1 MFIEF
6 FNLLRLHG
14 LKVSLDEWLV
24 LMDALDRGMAE
35 NSLMEF
41 YYLCRNILIKSE
53 TDYDK
58 FDMAFA
64 EYFKGI
70 ESVDEIPEELKQWLS
85 QDELERMIDDMP
97 EWAKEYDLDTLRQMF
112 KERLEEQN
120 EKHDGGNYWVGTG
133 GTSPFGHGGYN
144 PAGIRVGG
152 TGRHQSAIQ
161 IAGERNFRDFRQDN
175 ELDTRQFQMAFRKLR
190 QFSSRVDTA
199 KTELDID
206 ATIDATCDNAGLLK
220 LVYEKPRKNTVKL
233 LLLMDS
239 DGSMRSYSRLCS
251 QLFQAVNQSTH
262 LKDLKIYYFHNCIYD
277 SVYKEPTCLSKDRVA
292 TEWLLNNLKPEYKVI
307 IVGDASM
314 APDEFEGTG
323 VGFTYYRYDYT
334 HNFDY
339 DEKNQK
345 SGKEW
350 LKAIRKHFPAAVWL
364 NPLHKRLWDYDHST
378 WTIVQIRKIF
388 PMYQLSAAGLE
399 QSIQKLKSTGS

>member
-1 MFIEF
+1 MYLEF
-6 FNLLRLHG
+6 FNVLRLHG
-14 LKVSLDEWLV
+14 LKISLDEWLV
-24 LMDALDRGMAE
+24 LIDALNRGMAE

-41 YYLCRNILIKSE
+41 YYLCRNVLIKSE
-53 TDYDK
+53 TEYDK
-58 FDMAFA
+58 FDQAFA

-70 ESVDEIPEELKQWLS
+70 ESVDEIPQELRDWLS
-85 QDELERMIDDMP
+85 HDELGRMLEDMP
-97 EWAKEYDLDTLRQMF
+97 DWAKEYDLDTLRKMF
-112 KERLEEQN
+112 RERLQEQT

-152 TGRHQSAIQ
+152 EGRHQSAIQ

-190 QFSSRVDTA
+190 QFSSRVDAA

-239 DGSMRSYSRLCS
+239 DGSMRSYSKLCS

-277 SVYKEPTCLSKDRVA
+277 YLYTDPYIIDGRWIETDWVFR
-292 TEWLLNNLKPEYKVI
+292 NLGSDYKVI
-307 IVGDASM
+307 IVGDAAMSSYELT
-314 APDEFEGTG
+314 ARGGNINWYAWNNEPGID
-323 VGFTYYRYDYT
+323 
-334 HNFDY
+334 
-339 DEKNQK
+339 
-345 SGKEW
+345 W
-350 LKAIRKHFPAAVWL
+350 LKKFNRFYHKVIWL
-364 NPLHKRLWDYDHST
+364 NPIKESR
-378 WTIVQIRKIF
+378 WTHAWGARTIQMVREIF
-388 PMYQLSAAGLE
+388 PMYELTLNGLDKG
-399 QSIQKLKSTGS
+399 IHKLLTN

>member
-1 MFIEF
+1 MFLEF
-6 FNLLRLHG
+6 FKILRLHG
-14 LKVSLDEWLV
+14 LKISLDEWLV
-24 LMDALDRGMAE
+24 LVEALDRGMAE

-41 YYLCRNILIKSE
+41 YYLCRNILVKSE
-53 TDYDK
+53 TEYDK

-64 EYFKGI
+64 EYFRGI

-85 QDELERMIDDMP
+85 QGELERLLDDMP
-97 EWAKEYDLDTLRQMF
+97 EWAKEYDLETLRQMF
-112 KERLEEQN
+112 RERLQEQT

-262 LKDLKIYYFHNCIYD
+262 LKDLKIFYFHNCIYD
-277 SVYKEPTCLSKDRVA
+277 YLYTDPYIIDGRWIE
-292 TEWLLNNLKPEYKVI
+292 TEWVFRNLGSDYKVI
-307 IVGDASM
+307 IVGDAAMSSYELT
-314 APDEFEGTG
+314 ARGG
-323 VGFTYYRYDYT
+323 NINWYAW
-334 HNFDY
+334 N
-339 DEKNQK
+339 
-345 SGKEW
+345 KEPGIDW
-350 LKAIRKHFPAAVWL
+350 LKRFKRSYDKVIWL
-364 NPLHKRLWDYDHST
+364 NPIKESRWAHAWGAR
-378 WTIVQIRKIF
+378 TISMIRDVF
-388 PMYQLSAAGLE
+388 PMFELTLNGLDKG
-399 QSIQKLKSTGS
+399 IHKLLNN

>member
-1 MFIEF
+1 MFLEF
-6 FNLLRLHG
+6 FNVLRLHG
-14 LKVSLDEWLV
+14 LKISLDEWLV
-24 LMDALDRGMAE
+24 LIDALNRGMAE

-41 YYLCRNILIKSE
+41 YYLCRNVLIKSE
-53 TDYDK
+53 TEYDK
-58 FDMAFA
+58 FDQAFA

-70 ESVDEIPEELKQWLS
+70 ESVDEIPQELRDWLS
-85 QDELERMIDDMP
+85 HDELERMLEDMP
-97 EWAKEYDLDTLRQMF
+97 DWAKEYDLETLRKMF
-112 KERLEEQN
+112 RERLSEQT

-152 TGRHQSAIQ
+152 EGRHQSAIQ

-190 QFSSRVDTA
+190 QFSSRVDAA

-239 DGSMRSYSRLCS
+239 DGSMRSYSKLCS

-277 SVYKEPTCLSKDRVA
+277 YLYTDPYIIDGRWIETDWVFR
-292 TEWLLNNLKPEYKVI
+292 NLGSDYKVI
-307 IVGDASM
+307 IVGDAAMSSYELT
-314 APDEFEGTG
+314 ARGGNINWYAWNNEPGID
-323 VGFTYYRYDYT
+323 
-334 HNFDY
+334 
-339 DEKNQK
+339 
-345 SGKEW
+345 W
-350 LKAIRKHFPAAVWL
+350 LKKFNRFYRKVIWL
-364 NPLHKRLWDYDHST
+364 NPIKESR
-378 WTIVQIRKIF
+378 WTHAWGARTIQMVREIF
-388 PMYQLSAAGLE
+388 PMFELTLNGLDKG
-399 QSIQKLKSTGS
+399 IHKLLTN

>member
-1 MFIEF
+1 MFLEF
-6 FNLLRLHG
+6 FNVLRLHG
-14 LKVSLDEWLV
+14 LKISLDEWLV
-24 LMDALDRGMAE
+24 LIDALNRGMAE

-41 YYLCRNILIKSE
+41 YYLCRNVLIKSE
-53 TDYDK
+53 TEYDK
-58 FDMAFA
+58 FDQAFA

-70 ESVDEIPEELKQWLS
+70 ESVDEIPQELRDWLS
-85 QDELERMIDDMP
+85 HDELERMLEDMP
-97 EWAKEYDLDTLRQMF
+97 DWAKEYDLETLRKMF
-112 KERLEEQN
+112 RERLSEQT

-152 TGRHQSAIQ
+152 EGRHQSAIQ

-190 QFSSRVDTA
+190 QFSSRVDAA

-239 DGSMRSYSRLCS
+239 DGSMRSYSKLCS

-277 SVYKEPTCLSKDRVA
+277 YLYTDPYIIDGRWIETDWVFR
-292 TEWLLNNLKPEYKVI
+292 NLGSDYKVI
-307 IVGDASM
+307 IVGDAAMSSYELT
-314 APDEFEGTG
+314 ARGGNINWYAWNNEPGID
-323 VGFTYYRYDYT
+323 
-334 HNFDY
+334 
-339 DEKNQK
+339 
-345 SGKEW
+345 W
-350 LKAIRKHFPAAVWL
+350 LKKFNRFYHKVIWL
-364 NPLHKRLWDYDHST
+364 NPIKESR
-378 WTIVQIRKIF
+378 WTHAWGARTIQMVREIF
-388 PMYQLSAAGLE
+388 PMYELTLNGLDKG
-399 QSIQKLKSTGS
+399 IHKLLTN

>member
-1 MFIEF
+1 MFLEF
-6 FNLLRLHG
+6 FKILRLHG
-14 LKVSLDEWLV
+14 LKISLDEWLV
-24 LMDALDRGMAE
+24 LVEALDRGMAE

-41 YYLCRNILIKSE
+41 YYLCRNILVKSE
-53 TDYDK
+53 TEYDK

-85 QDELERMIDDMP
+85 QGELERLLDDMP
-97 EWAKEYDLDTLRQMF
+97 EWAKEYDLETLRQMF
-112 KERLEEQN
+112 KERLQEQT

-262 LKDLKIYYFHNCIYD
+262 LKDLKIFYFHNCIYD
-277 SVYKEPTCLSKDRVA
+277 YLYTDPYIIDGRWIE
-292 TEWLLNNLKPEYKVI
+292 TEWVFRNLGSDYKVI
-307 IVGDASM
+307 IVGDAAMSSYELT
-314 APDEFEGTG
+314 ARGG
-323 VGFTYYRYDYT
+323 NINWYAW
-334 HNFDY
+334 N
-339 DEKNQK
+339 
-345 SGKEW
+345 KEPGIDW
-350 LKAIRKHFPAAVWL
+350 LKRFKRSYDKVIWL
-364 NPLHKRLWDYDHST
+364 NPIKESRWAHAWGAR
-378 WTIVQIRKIF
+378 TISMIRDVF
-388 PMYQLSAAGLE
+388 PMFELTLNGLDKG
-399 QSIQKLKSTGS
+399 IHKLLNN

>member
-1 MFIEF
+1 MFLEF
-6 FNLLRLHG
+6 FKILRLHG
-14 LKVSLDEWLV
+14 LKISFDEWLV
-24 LMDALDRGMAE
+24 LMDALDRGLAG

-41 YYLCRNILIKSE
+41 YYLCRNILIKTE
-53 TDYDK
+53 ADYDK

-70 ESVDEIPEELKQWLS
+70 ESVDEIPDELKEWLS
-85 QDELERMIDDMP
+85 HGELERMLEDMP
-97 EWAKEYDLDTLRQMF
+97 EWAKELDLDTLRQMF
-112 KERLEEQN
+112 RERLQEQT

-152 TGRHQSAIQ
+152 QGRHQSAIQ

-190 QFSSRVDTA
+190 QFSSRVDAA

-239 DGSMRSYSRLCS
+239 DGSMRAYSRLCS
-251 QLFQAVNQSTH
+251 QLFQAVNQSNH

-277 SVYKEPTCLSKDRVA
+277 YLYTDPYIIDGRWTE
-292 TEWLLNNLKPEYKVI
+292 TEWVLKNLGSDYKVI
-307 IVGDASM
+307 IVGDAAMSSYELTARGGNINWYAWNNEPGM
-314 APDEFEGTG
+314 D
-323 VGFTYYRYDYT
+323 
-334 HNFDY
+334 
-339 DEKNQK
+339 
-345 SGKEW
+345 W
-350 LKAIRKHFPAAVWL
+350 LKRFKRSYHKVIWL
-364 NPLHKRLWDYDHST
+364 NPIKESR
-378 WTIVQIRKIF
+378 WTHAWGARTIQMIREVF
-388 PMYQLSAAGLE
+388 PMYELTLDGLDKG
-399 QSIQKLKSTGS
+399 IHKLLTN

>member
-1 MFIEF
+1 MFLEF
-6 FNLLRLHG
+6 FNVLRLHG
-14 LKVSLDEWLV
+14 LKISLDEWLV
-24 LMDALDRGMAE
+24 IIDALNRGMAE

-41 YYLCRNILIKSE
+41 YYLCRNVLIKSE
-53 TDYDK
+53 TEYDK
-58 FDMAFA
+58 FDQAFA

-70 ESVDEIPEELKQWLS
+70 ESVDEIPQELRDWLS
-85 QDELERMIDDMP
+85 HDELERMLEDMP
-97 EWAKEYDLDTLRQMF
+97 DWAKEYDLETLRKMF
-112 KERLEEQN
+112 RERLQEQT

-152 TGRHQSAIQ
+152 EGRHQSAIQ

-190 QFSSRVDTA
+190 QFSSRVDAA

-239 DGSMRSYSRLCS
+239 DGSMRSYSKLCS

-277 SVYKEPTCLSKDRVA
+277 YLYTDPYIIDGRWIETDWVFR
-292 TEWLLNNLKPEYKVI
+292 NLGSDYKVI
-307 IVGDASM
+307 IVGDAAMSSYELT
-314 APDEFEGTG
+314 ARGGNINWYAWNNEPGLD
-323 VGFTYYRYDYT
+323 
-334 HNFDY
+334 
-339 DEKNQK
+339 
-345 SGKEW
+345 W
-350 LKAIRKHFPAAVWL
+350 LKKFNRFYHKVIWL
-364 NPLHKRLWDYDHST
+364 NPIKESR
-378 WTIVQIRKIF
+378 WTHAWGARTIQMVREIF
-388 PMYQLSAAGLE
+388 PMFELTLNGLDKG
-399 QSIQKLKSTGS
+399 IHKLLTN

>member
-1 MFIEF
+1 MFLEF
-6 FNLLRLHG
+6 FNVLRLHG
-14 LKVSLDEWLV
+14 LKISLDEWLV
-24 LMDALDRGMAE
+24 LIDALNRGMAE

-41 YYLCRNILIKSE
+41 YYLCRNVLIKSE
-53 TDYDK
+53 TEYDK
-58 FDMAFA
+58 FDQAFA

-70 ESVDEIPEELKQWLS
+70 ESVDEIPQELRDWLS
-85 QDELERMIDDMP
+85 HDELERMLEDMP
-97 EWAKEYDLDTLRQMF
+97 DWAKEYDLDTLRKMF
-112 KERLEEQN
+112 RERLSEQT

-152 TGRHQSAIQ
+152 EGRHQSAIQ

-190 QFSSRVDTA
+190 QFSSRVDAA

-277 SVYKEPTCLSKDRVA
+277 YLYTDPYIIDGRWIETDWVFR
-292 TEWLLNNLKPEYKVI
+292 NLGSDYKVI
-307 IVGDASM
+307 IVGDAAMSSYELT
-314 APDEFEGTG
+314 ARGGNINWYAWNNEPGID
-323 VGFTYYRYDYT
+323 
-334 HNFDY
+334 
-339 DEKNQK
+339 
-345 SGKEW
+345 W
-350 LKAIRKHFPAAVWL
+350 LKKFNRFYHKVIWL
-364 NPLHKRLWDYDHST
+364 NPIKESR
-378 WTIVQIRKIF
+378 WTHAWGARTIQMVREIF
-388 PMYQLSAAGLE
+388 PMFELTLNGLDKG
-399 QSIQKLKSTGS
+399 IHKLLTN

>member
-1 MFIEF
+1 MEF
-6 FNLLRLHG
+6 FKILRLHG
-14 LKVSLDEWLV
+14 LKISFDEWLV
-24 LMDALDRGMAE
+24 LMDALDRGLAG

-41 YYLCRNILIKSE
+41 YYLCRNILIKTE
-53 TDYDK
+53 ADYDK

-70 ESVDEIPEELKQWLS
+70 ESVDEIPDELKEWLS
-85 QDELERMIDDMP
+85 HGELERMLEDMP
-97 EWAKEYDLDTLRQMF
+97 EWAKELDLDTLRQMF
-112 KERLEEQN
+112 RERLQEQT

-152 TGRHQSAIQ
+152 QGRHQSAIQ

-190 QFSSRVDTA
+190 QFSSRVDAA

-239 DGSMRSYSRLCS
+239 DGSMRAYSRLCS
-251 QLFQAVNQSTH
+251 QLFQAVNQSNH

-277 SVYKEPTCLSKDRVA
+277 YLYTDPYIIDGRWTE
-292 TEWLLNNLKPEYKVI
+292 TEWVLKNLGSDYKVI
-307 IVGDASM
+307 IVGDAAMSSYELTARGGNINWYAWNNEPGM
-314 APDEFEGTG
+314 D
-323 VGFTYYRYDYT
+323 
-334 HNFDY
+334 
-339 DEKNQK
+339 
-345 SGKEW
+345 W
-350 LKAIRKHFPAAVWL
+350 LKRFKRSYHKVIWL
-364 NPLHKRLWDYDHST
+364 NPIKESR
-378 WTIVQIRKIF
+378 WTHAWGARTIQMIREVF
-388 PMYQLSAAGLE
+388 PMYELTLDGLDKG
-399 QSIQKLKSTGS
+399 IHKLLTN

>member
-1 MFIEF
+1 MFLEF
-6 FNLLRLHG
+6 FNVLRLHG
-14 LKVSLDEWLV
+14 LKISLDEWLV
-24 LMDALDRGMAE
+24 LIDALNRGMAE

-41 YYLCRNILIKSE
+41 YYLCRNVLIKSE
-53 TDYDK
+53 TEYDK
-58 FDMAFA
+58 FDQAFA

-70 ESVDEIPEELKQWLS
+70 ESVDEIPQELRDWLS
-85 QDELERMIDDMP
+85 HDELERMLEDMP
-97 EWAKEYDLDTLRQMF
+97 DWAKEYDLDTLRKMF
-112 KERLEEQN
+112 RERLQEQT

-152 TGRHQSAIQ
+152 EGRHQSAIQ

-190 QFSSRVDTA
+190 QFSSRVDAA

-239 DGSMRSYSRLCS
+239 DGSMRSYSKLCS

-277 SVYKEPTCLSKDRVA
+277 YLYTDPYIIDGRWIETDWVFR
-292 TEWLLNNLKPEYKVI
+292 NLGSDYKVI
-307 IVGDASM
+307 IVGDAAMSSYELT
-314 APDEFEGTG
+314 ARGGNINWYAWNNEPGLD
-323 VGFTYYRYDYT
+323 
-334 HNFDY
+334 
-339 DEKNQK
+339 
-345 SGKEW
+345 W
-350 LKAIRKHFPAAVWL
+350 LKKFNRFYHKVIWL
-364 NPLHKRLWDYDHST
+364 NPIKESR
-378 WTIVQIRKIF
+378 WTHAWGARTIQMVREIF
-388 PMYQLSAAGLE
+388 PMFELTLNGLDKG
-399 QSIQKLKSTGS
+399 IHKLLTN

>member
-1 MFIEF
+1 MFLEF
-6 FNLLRLHG
+6 FNVLRLHG
-14 LKVSLDEWLV
+14 LKISLDEWLV
-24 LMDALDRGMAE
+24 LIDALNRGMAE

-41 YYLCRNILIKSE
+41 YYLCRNVLIKSE
-53 TDYDK
+53 TEYDK
-58 FDMAFA
+58 FDQAFA

-70 ESVDEIPEELKQWLS
+70 ESVDEIPQELRDWLS
-85 QDELERMIDDMP
+85 HDELERMLEDMP
-97 EWAKEYDLDTLRQMF
+97 DWAKEYDLDTLRKMF
-112 KERLEEQN
+112 RERLQEQT

-152 TGRHQSAIQ
+152 EGRHQSAIQ

-190 QFSSRVDTA
+190 QFSSRVDA
-199 KTELDID
+199 ANTELDID

-277 SVYKEPTCLSKDRVA
+277 YLYTDPYIIDGRWIETDWVFR
-292 TEWLLNNLKPEYKVI
+292 NLGSDYKVI
-307 IVGDASM
+307 IVGDAAMSSYELT
-314 APDEFEGTG
+314 ARGGNINWYAWNNEPGID
-323 VGFTYYRYDYT
+323 
-334 HNFDY
+334 
-339 DEKNQK
+339 
-345 SGKEW
+345 W
-350 LKAIRKHFPAAVWL
+350 LKKFNRFYRKVIWL
-364 NPLHKRLWDYDHST
+364 NPIKESR
-378 WTIVQIRKIF
+378 WTHAWGARTIQMVREIF
-388 PMYQLSAAGLE
+388 PMFELTLNGLDKG
-399 QSIQKLKSTGS
+399 IHKLLTN

>member
-144 PAGIRVGG
+144 PAGIRVGS

-233 LLLMDS
+233 LLL
-239 DGSMRSYSRLCS
+239 
-251 QLFQAVNQSTH
+251 
-262 LKDLKIYYFHNCIYD
+262 
-277 SVYKEPTCLSKDRVA
+277 
-292 TEWLLNNLKPEYKVI
+292 
-307 IVGDASM
+307 
-314 APDEFEGTG
+314 
-323 VGFTYYRYDYT
+323 
-334 HNFDY
+334 
-339 DEKNQK
+339 
-345 SGKEW
+345 
-350 LKAIRKHFPAAVWL
+350 
-364 NPLHKRLWDYDHST
+364 
-378 WTIVQIRKIF
+378 
-388 PMYQLSAAGLE
+388 
-399 QSIQKLKSTGS
+399 

>member
-1 MFIEF
+1 MFLEF
-6 FNLLRLHG
+6 FNVLRLHG
-14 LKVSLDEWLV
+14 LKISLDEWLV
-24 LMDALDRGMAE
+24 LIDALNRGMAE

-41 YYLCRNILIKSE
+41 YYLCRNVLIKSE
-53 TDYDK
+53 TEYDK
-58 FDMAFA
+58 FDQAFA

-70 ESVDEIPEELKQWLS
+70 ESVDEIPQELRDWLS
-85 QDELERMIDDMP
+85 HDELERMLEDMP
-97 EWAKEYDLDTLRQMF
+97 DWAKEYDLETLRKMF
-112 KERLEEQN
+112 RERLQEQT

-152 TGRHQSAIQ
+152 EGRHQSAIQ

-190 QFSSRVDTA
+190 QFSSRVDAA

-277 SVYKEPTCLSKDRVA
+277 YLYTDPYIIDGRWIETDWVFR
-292 TEWLLNNLKPEYKVI
+292 NLGSDYKVI
-307 IVGDASM
+307 IVGDAAMSSYELT
-314 APDEFEGTG
+314 ARGGNINWYAWNNEPGID
-323 VGFTYYRYDYT
+323 
-334 HNFDY
+334 
-339 DEKNQK
+339 
-345 SGKEW
+345 W
-350 LKAIRKHFPAAVWL
+350 LKKFNRFYHKVIWL
-364 NPLHKRLWDYDHST
+364 NPIKESR
-378 WTIVQIRKIF
+378 WTHAWGARTIQMVREIF
-388 PMYQLSAAGLE
+388 PMYELTLNGLDKG
-399 QSIQKLKSTGS
+399 IHKLLTN

>member
-1 MFIEF
+1 MFLEF
-6 FNLLRLHG
+6 FNVLRLHG
-14 LKVSLDEWLV
+14 LKISLDEWLV
-24 LMDALDRGMAE
+24 LIDALNRGMAE

-41 YYLCRNILIKSE
+41 YYLCRNVLIKSE
-53 TDYDK
+53 TEYDK
-58 FDMAFA
+58 FDQAFA

-70 ESVDEIPEELKQWLS
+70 ESVDEIPQELRDWLS
-85 QDELERMIDDMP
+85 HDELERMLEDMP
-97 EWAKEYDLDTLRQMF
+97 DWAKEYDLDTLRKMF
-112 KERLEEQN
+112 RERLQEQT

-152 TGRHQSAIQ
+152 EGRHQSANQ

-190 QFSSRVDTA
+190 QFSSRVDAA

-206 ATIDATCDNAGLLK
+206 ATIDATCDNARLLK

-239 DGSMRSYSRLCS
+239 DGSMRSYSKLCS

-277 SVYKEPTCLSKDRVA
+277 YLYTDPYIIDGRWIETDWVFR
-292 TEWLLNNLKPEYKVI
+292 NLGSDYKVI
-307 IVGDASM
+307 IVGDAAMSSYELM
-314 APDEFEGTG
+314 ARGGNINWYAWNNEPGID
-323 VGFTYYRYDYT
+323 
-334 HNFDY
+334 
-339 DEKNQK
+339 
-345 SGKEW
+345 W
-350 LKAIRKHFPAAVWL
+350 LKKFNRFYRKVIWL
-364 NPLHKRLWDYDHST
+364 NPIKESR
-378 WTIVQIRKIF
+378 WTHAWGARTIQMVREIF
-388 PMYQLSAAGLE
+388 PMYELTLNGLDKG
-399 QSIQKLKSTGS
+399 IHKLLTN

>member
-1 MFIEF
+1 MFLEF
-6 FNLLRLHG
+6 FNVLRLHG
-14 LKVSLDEWLV
+14 LKISLDEWLV
-24 LMDALDRGMAE
+24 LIDALNRGMAE

-41 YYLCRNILIKSE
+41 YYLCRNVLIKSE
-53 TDYDK
+53 TEYDK
-58 FDMAFA
+58 FDQAFA

-70 ESVDEIPEELKQWLS
+70 ESVDEIPQELRDWLS
-85 QDELERMIDDMP
+85 HDELERMLEDMP
-97 EWAKEYDLDTLRQMF
+97 DWAKEYDLDTLRKMF
-112 KERLEEQN
+112 RERLQEQT

-152 TGRHQSAIQ
+152 EGRHQSAIQ

-190 QFSSRVDTA
+190 QFSSRVDAA

-251 QLFQAVNQSTH
+251 QLFQAVNQSTY

-277 SVYKEPTCLSKDRVA
+277 YLYTDPYIIDGRWIETDWVFR
-292 TEWLLNNLKPEYKVI
+292 NLGSDYKVI
-307 IVGDASM
+307 IVGDAAMSSYELT
-314 APDEFEGTG
+314 ARGGNINWYAWNNEPGLD
-323 VGFTYYRYDYT
+323 
-334 HNFDY
+334 
-339 DEKNQK
+339 
-345 SGKEW
+345 W
-350 LKAIRKHFPAAVWL
+350 LKKFNRFYHKVIWL
-364 NPLHKRLWDYDHST
+364 NPIKESR
-378 WTIVQIRKIF
+378 WTHAWGARTIQMVREIF
-388 PMYQLSAAGLE
+388 PMFELTLNGLDKG
-399 QSIQKLKSTGS
+399 IHKLLTN

>member
-1 MFIEF
+1 MFLEF
-6 FNLLRLHG
+6 FNVLRLHG
-14 LKVSLDEWLV
+14 LKISLDEWLV
-24 LMDALDRGMAE
+24 LIDALNRGMAE

-41 YYLCRNILIKSE
+41 YYLCRNVLIKSE
-53 TDYDK
+53 TEYDK
-58 FDMAFA
+58 FDQAFA

-70 ESVDEIPEELKQWLS
+70 ESVDEIPQELRDWLS
-85 QDELERMIDDMP
+85 HDELERMLEDMP
-97 EWAKEYDLDTLRQMF
+97 EWAKEYDLDTLRKMF
-112 KERLEEQN
+112 RERLQEQT

-152 TGRHQSAIQ
+152 EGRHQSAIQ

-190 QFSSRVDTA
+190 QFSSRVDAA

-239 DGSMRSYSRLCS
+239 DGSMRSYSKLCS

-277 SVYKEPTCLSKDRVA
+277 YLYTDPYIIDGRWIETDWVFR
-292 TEWLLNNLKPEYKVI
+292 NLGSDYKVI
-307 IVGDASM
+307 IVGDAAMSSYELT
-314 APDEFEGTG
+314 ARGGNINWYAWNNEPGID
-323 VGFTYYRYDYT
+323 
-334 HNFDY
+334 
-339 DEKNQK
+339 
-345 SGKEW
+345 W
-350 LKAIRKHFPAAVWL
+350 LKKFNRFYHKVIWL
-364 NPLHKRLWDYDHST
+364 NPIKESR
-378 WTIVQIRKIF
+378 WTHAWGARTIQMVREIF
-388 PMYQLSAAGLE
+388 PMFELTLNGLDKG
-399 QSIQKLKSTGS
+399 IHKLLTN